1 MYKTVDRKLTIKN
14 GGDKNSS
21 DLVLRR
27 GFTFACDVPKRI
39 RNVVNV
45 GNIEIKEYM
54 YKICF
59 EVVQGIFFCHIFL
72 GLIIVLKRKLVRIL
86 KKGLKITFINPN
98 TEEQIVQAMAGVL
111 AYNLAE
117 NDDKVIFDYKNSSS
131 YQNSHSIEEEEL

>member
-1 MYKTVDRKLTIKN
+1 MLWSCSRY
-14 GGDKNSS
+14 
-21 DLVLRR
+21 
-27 GFTFACDVPKRI
+27 
-39 RNVVNV
+39 
-45 GNIEIKEYM
+45 
-54 YKICF
+54 
-59 EVVQGIFFCHIFL
+59 IFL
-72 GLIIVLKRKLVRIL
+72 SYFFVLIIVLKRKWVRIL